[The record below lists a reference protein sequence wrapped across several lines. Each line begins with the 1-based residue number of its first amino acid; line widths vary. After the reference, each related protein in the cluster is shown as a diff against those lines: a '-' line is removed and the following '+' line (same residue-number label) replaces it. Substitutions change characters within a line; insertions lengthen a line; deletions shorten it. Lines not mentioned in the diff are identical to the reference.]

1 MESRVPLVLSEG
13 LRRLLPLTTLVDVLA
28 AGPARAFGLYPR
40 KGALAVGSDA
50 DIVVWDPRPRS
61 RIEGSG
67 LHDGLGH
74 SPYEG
79 LPVDGSVRLT
89 AIRGRVFVRDGV
101 ETGEATGGRLVAP

>member
-1 MESRVPLVLSEG
+1 V
-13 LRRLLPLTTLVDVLA
+13 RRQVPLTTLVDVLA

-50 DIVVWDPRPRS
+50 DIVVWDPRPRG
-61 RIEGSG
+61 RIERSA
-67 LHDGLGH
+67 LHDGLGR

-79 LPVDGSVRLT
+79 LSIDGSVRLT

-101 ETGEATGGRLVAP
+101 ETGEATGGRFVAP